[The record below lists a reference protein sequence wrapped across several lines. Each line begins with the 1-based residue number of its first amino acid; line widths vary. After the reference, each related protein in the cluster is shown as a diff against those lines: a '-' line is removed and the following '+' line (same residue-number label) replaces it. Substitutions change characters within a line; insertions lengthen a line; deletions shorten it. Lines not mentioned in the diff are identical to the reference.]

1 MRSMSLVVDLIDLV
15 TKHKSGELRC
25 PGTALIL
32 MIISI
37 QGHLRVGKALKG
49 LGEMDYALRA
59 FINCY
64 RDLDRNEAESIKI
77 EVMTELTGV
86 SGCIP
91 RNRCKS
97 IKKKKKKKKKM

>member
-1 MRSMSLVVDLIDLV
+1 
-15 TKHKSGELRC
+15 
-25 PGTALIL
+25 
-32 MIISI
+32 
-37 QGHLRVGKALKG
+37 
-49 LGEMDYALRA
+49 MDYALRA

-97 IKKKKKKKKKM
+97 TNQKKKKKKKKFFFCLKSLLNGWGQDIFMTLKLEI